1 MFIAIDAKAD
11 IQGEKKGKL
20 TPAQHAQINAWSLVN
35 KTGILD
41 CLNRCEATSLSYTP
55 SDNAVTITFKSGYIA
70 ICGRIV
76 ECEENTTY
84 ILSTPVTGE
93 TTGKIILKYDLSGNK
108 NSEFTIT
115 TKTGDLIQEDLN
127 VNPYTGVYEFELY
140 SYTAT
145 SSSVTLSRN
154 QTYISDFPTKLSPL
168 DNYDNS
174 KGTIEQRLTNLG
186 FKSLPSFST
195 NFAIESSG
203 AYTIIGRGTIVAS
216 RSGYCLSYGV
226 YTYIQSYRSM
236 SFQDTYFNTVMDFL
250 HGDTVATSGNIPD
263 YLTPTSDIKTMIQ
276 IPIRAEI
283 DVFDLTQT
291 RNIFVPI
298 EININAD
305 STMTA
310 KSMGFVFGSGEIKNI
325 TLLNSSYSVNIACR
339 LKTIT
344 T

>member
-84 ILSTPVTGE
+84 TLSTPVTGE
-93 TTGKIILKYDLSGNK
+93 TSGKIILKYDLSGNK

-127 VNPYTGVYEFELY
+127 INPFTGVYEFELY
-140 SYTAT
+140 SYVAN
-145 SSSVTLSRN
+145 SNSVTLSRN

-168 DNYDNS
+168 NNYDNS

-203 AYTIIGRGTIVAS
+203 AYTIIGRATFGPL
-216 RSGYCLSYGV
+216 RREGYCLSNGI
-226 YTYIQSYRSM
+226 YTYYQSYRTM
-236 SFQDTYFNTVMDFL
+236 TFQDPYFNTIMDFL
-250 HGDTVATSGNIPD
+250 YGDTVATSGKIPD
-263 YLTPTSDIKTMIQ
+263 YLTPASNIRTMIA
-276 IPIRAEI
+276 IPIRVVTYINGINSTWNVE
-283 DVFDLTQT
+283 
-291 RNIFVPI
+291 VPI
-298 EININAD
+298 AINIKAD

-310 KSMGFVFGSGEIKNI
+310 KSMGFMFTRGSIKNI
-325 TLLNSSYSVNIACR
+325 DLLGSSYGVDIACK
-339 LKTIT
+339 LKTI
-344 T
+344 

>member
-76 ECEENTTY
+76 ECEENTTFT
-84 ILSTPVTGE
+84 LSTPVTGE

-127 VNPYTGVYEFELY
+127 INPFTGVYEFELY
-140 SYTAT
+140 SYVANKD
-145 SSSVTLSRN
+145 SVTLSRN

-168 DNYDNS
+168 NNYDNS

-186 FKSLPSFST
+186 FNVLPAVST
-195 NFAIESSG
+195 EMSIESSG
-203 AYTIIGRGTIVAS
+203 AFTAIGSFSLGEEYVTRE
-216 RSGYCLSYGV
+216 GYCLSNGKAVFNPYSR
-226 YTYIQSYRSM
+226 TIASND
-236 SFQDTYFNTVMDFL
+236 FYFNTIMDFI
-250 HGDTVATSGNIPD
+250 HGYTKATGSRISSLIPVNDKTINFNMEIKVNYTDTA
-263 YLTPTSDIKTMIQ
+263 LTREYNFS
-276 IPIRAEI
+276 IPIKFN
-283 DVFDLTQT
+283 V
-291 RNIFVPI
+291 NS
-298 EININAD
+298 D
-305 STMTA
+305 STITA
-310 KSMGFVFGSGEIKNI
+310 QSMGFPIPSSLINYISI
-325 TLLNSSYSVNIACR
+325 TGNPSYSDISYK
-339 LKTIT
+339 LKTI
-344 T
+344 